1 MRIMKLKYALIPV
14 IVLILSIIIQI
25 PIINFVKVESSRYMM
40 TDYRKSVKDEILV
53 GVEKKVKMSLK
64 DSLKP
69 EVIQELRNEL
79 LDEVMEG
86 LRGDL
91 IKEIRGDRKW
101 ISTQNLR
108 G

>member
-1 MRIMKLKYALIPV
+1 MKIITPKYAIIPF

-40 TDYRKSVKDEILV
+40 TDYRKNVKDEILG
-53 GVEKKVKMSLK
+53 GVENKVKVSLK

-69 EVIQELRNEL
+69 EVIQELRIEL

-101 ISTQNLR
+101 VSTKNFR
-108 G
+108 R